1 MVIMK
6 TASISQLK
14 SGLSAYVDQVRAG
27 ETVLVTDR
35 GVVVARLEPAATS
48 PDPGGRLERLERAG
62 LVRIGRG
69 APPIDL
75 IGRPGPQLRGER
87 SAVDVVLEER
97 RSGW

>member
-1 MVIMK
+1 MK

-14 SGLSAYVDQVRAG
+14 NGLSAYIDQVRAG

-35 GVVVARLEPAATS
+35 GVVVARLEPAGARS
-48 PDPGGRLERLERAG
+48 DASDRLQRLERAG
-62 LVRIGRG
+62 LVRVGRG

-75 IGRPGPQLRGER
+75 VRAPGPPLREGR
-87 SAVDVVLEER
+87 SIVDVVLDER